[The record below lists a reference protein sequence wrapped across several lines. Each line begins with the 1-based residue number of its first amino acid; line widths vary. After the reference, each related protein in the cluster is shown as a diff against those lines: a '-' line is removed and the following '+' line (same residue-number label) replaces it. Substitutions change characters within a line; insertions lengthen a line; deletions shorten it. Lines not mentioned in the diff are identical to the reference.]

1 MDYVWGRFFFH
12 FFRERSFKSRQNPRV
27 EFFSDKKRLRR
38 IQHVV
43 FPSTVVE
50 FCVDGLF
57 TTPLYSPR
65 RGHFVNS
72 AFPNKKNLAQK
83 RSYLW
88 QTNLKA
94 NVCRNSTFQ
103 VNRRSRKNRE
113 LKNHD
118 DNFVDDDRKWVTVYC
133 ASATS
138 KFRRRGVVDDAK
150 QSRITSSCNPQAS
163 AGINPL
169 F

>member
-1 MDYVWGRFFFH
+1 MDNVWAWCFPH
-12 FFRERSFKSRQNPRV
+12 FLRERSFKSRQNPRV
-27 EFFSDKKRLRR
+27 AFFSGKKRLRK
-38 IQHVV
+38 IQNVV
-43 FPSTVVE
+43 FPFTVVE
-50 FCVDGLF
+50 FCGRWIVY
-57 TTPLYSPR
+57 TSPLYSR
-65 RGHFVNS
+65 R
-72 AFPNKKNLAQK
+72 
-83 RSYLW
+83 RSRSKIEVYLW

-118 DNFVDDDRKWVTVYC
+118 DGFVDDDGKWVTVNC

-138 KFRRRGVVDDAK
+138 KFRRRGVVDDVK